1 MTCLKNISRNTIPND
16 IVMSYLKLYKAIGNN
31 PYNHRTLET
40 DNEVMVR
47 QTIANDVFG
56 FTKILGIKISEGRIR
71 SLIYKGV
78 LPKNKDEKL
87 IINLNNAFTRIHN
100 ATHTFELLPN
110 EIMDMMKFIYKDV
123 VNEKR
128 LQFQKFDRVVN
139 KVSLLSG
146 NKQSKRDTLDELITR
161 FIELKDDDR
170 YEVSFLI
177 VNFYIDFI
185 KSDIFI
191 EKNREA
197 GLLILFILLL
207 TNEFEVF
214 DYVSFFE
221 VLAEHYDEFQQVVL
235 ASSYNWEEGFAS
247 ALMLHRFI
255 LKITLICYD
264 KMTNI
269 IRDYEYDSNLNKSN
283 NIENT
288 INKLD
293 EIFTK
298 DDIRN
303 IHPYISD
310 STINRTLKRLRDEN
324 KIRPLGKGRSAKWM
338 KLYELPSSKTLFEQL
353 DMKI

>member
-1 MTCLKNISRNTIPND
+1 MNCLKNISRNTIPND
-16 IVMSYLKLYKAIGNN
+16 IVMNYLKLYKSIGNN
-31 PYNHRTLET
+31 PYNHKTLEP
-40 DNEVMVR
+40 DIPVMVR

-56 FTKILGIKISEGRIR
+56 LSKILGLKISEGRIR

-78 LPKNKDEKL
+78 LPKNKNERL
-87 IINLNNAFTRIHN
+87 VINLNNAFNRIHN

-110 EIMDMMKFIYKDV
+110 EIMDMMKFIYKDI

-128 LQFQKFDRVVN
+128 VQFQKFERVSK

-146 NKQSKRDTLDELITR
+146 NKQSKRDTLEELIAL
-161 FIELKDDDR
+161 FNELKEEDR

-185 KSDIFI
+185 KSEIFI
-191 EKNREA
+191 EKNKEA
-197 GLLILFILLL
+197 GLLILYILLL

-221 VLAEHYDEFQQVVL
+221 VLADHYDEFEQVVM

-255 LKITLICYD
+255 LKITMICYD
-264 KMTNI
+264 KMKNI
-269 IRDYEYDSNLNKSN
+269 IRDYEFDSNLNKSN
-283 NIENT
+283 NVENT

-338 KLYELPSSKTLFEQL
+338 KLYDHPSKRTLFEQL
-353 DMKI
+353 DMNL

>member
-1 MTCLKNISRNTIPND
+1 MNCLKNISRTTIPND
-16 IVMSYLKLYKAIGNN
+16 IVINYLKLYKSIGNN
-31 PYNHRTLET
+31 SYNHRILES
-40 DNEVMVR
+40 DIEVMVR

-56 FTKILGIKISEGRIR
+56 LSKILGLKISEGRIR
-71 SLIYKGV
+71 SLVYKGV
-78 LPKNKDEKL
+78 LPKNKNEKL
-87 IINLNNAFTRIHN
+87 VINLYNAFTRIHN

-110 EIMDMMKFIYKDV
+110 EIMDMLKFVYKDI

-128 LQFQKFDRVVN
+128 LKFEKFERAGE

-146 NKQSKRDTLDELITR
+146 KMQSKRDTLDKLIYR
-161 FIELKDDDR
+161 FNELKEDDR

-185 KSDIFI
+185 KSEIFI
-191 EKNREA
+191 EKNDEA
-197 GLLILFILLL
+197 GLLLLYVMLL

-221 VLAEHYDEFQQVVL
+221 VLAEHYDEFKQVVL

-255 LKITLICYD
+255 LKITMICYD
-264 KMTNI
+264 KMKNI
-269 IRDYEYDSNLNKSN
+269 IRDYEFDSNLNKSN
-283 NIENT
+283 NVENT
-288 INKLD
+288 INKLE

-303 IHPYISD
+303 DHHYISD
-310 STINRTLKRLRDEN
+310 
-324 KIRPLGKGRSAKWM
+324 
-338 KLYELPSSKTLFEQL
+338 
-353 DMKI
+353 